1 MVRGKTMKI
10 TRLKVITA
18 GFVAGEDRDDS
29 AENQD
34 KLQYLYDNPAGLL
47 KIKEP
52 TEEQKEVALSE
63 MPVLIKDLLSPVEI
77 DFLIAVGSDGMV
89 LEHIKNPTKKVINEA
104 LRQNG
109 EAIKF
114 VENPSD
120 EQIKIAILQNA
131 HCIKDL
137 PKLKDEL
144 KMLALRQDG
153 LAIQHLENPS
163 ESMQLVAVKKTPSSL
178 SVIEHPTQKVQ
189 VEAIK
194 ADGLAIEHVKNPEE
208 GLQLLAIDS
217 SDMGY
222 AYRYIDN
229 PTPRVDVAAYKK
241 NKQLLP
247 FLKTVPEPVQLEV
260 ISTNIDNFC
269 HIKEPT
275 KKCQKMALKYIVSNP
290 HLFDDVS
297 NIDPEVLTE
306 YLEEISF
313 KEKSDKR
320 LQIPE
325 GLNMEQLQLYRFF
338 QQRSKKEIIK
348 TELKGEDWLDDKVMK
363 IIKSVK
369 GNNLKLSDVIDYKI
383 PKPESELGSFIK
395 KRFGLARIEAEPNTE
410 TEILDVPSVYFVLYV
425 DAIKLLDLEFNKNH
439 IFNMSKSLADR
450 TVPYLPN
457 QYILGYVRYST
468 LKQNVWI
475 DEIWHDDKL
484 KASDEKLEW
493 LPKWLM
499 ELFIREMR
507 YRDYNKFYS
516 ADAPLRMRLY
526 KDSLDY
532 SELLESCYFKKLVL
546 KGFHPLVNG
555 KDCWSLI

>member
-1 MVRGKTMKI
+1 MKI
-10 TRLKVITA
+10 TRLKVVSATFA
-18 GFVAGEDRDDS
+18 VNPNLKVGAEDGEETSD
-29 AENQD
+29 QD
-34 KLQYLYDNPAGLL
+34 KLQDLYDNPEKLL

-52 TEEQKEVALSE
+52 TEEQKEIALTE
-63 MPVLIKDLLSPVEI
+63 MPVLIKDLLSSVEE
-77 DFLIAVGSDGMV
+77 DFLIAVKSDGMV
-89 LEHIKNPTKKVINEA
+89 LEHIKNPTKKVIDEA

-114 VENPSD
+114 VDSPSD
-120 EQIKIAILQNA
+120 AQIKIAILQNA
-131 HCIKDL
+131 HCIKEL

-144 KMLALRQDG
+144 KLLALRQDG

-194 ADGLAIEHVKNPEE
+194 EDGLSVEHVSKPSE
-208 GLQLLAIDS
+208 GLQLLAIDN

-229 PTPRVDVAAYKK
+229 PTPKVDAAAYHK

-247 FLKTVPEPVQLEV
+247 FLKTVPEEVQLEV
-260 ISTNIDNFC
+260 VSTNIENFC

-275 KKCQKMALKYIVSNP
+275 KKCQKMAIKYIVSNP

-297 NIDPEVLTE
+297 NIDPDVLAE
-306 YLEEISF
+306 YLEEIAF
-313 KEKSDKR
+313 KEKADKR

-325 GLNMEQLQLYRFF
+325 GLSMPQLQLYRFF

-348 TELKGEDWLDDKVMK
+348 TELKGEDWLDEKAMK
-363 IIKSVK
+363 IVKSVK
-369 GNNLKLSDVIDYKI
+369 GNNLKLSDVIDFKK
-383 PKPESELGSFIK
+383 PMPESELGMFVK
-395 KRFGLARIEAEPNTE
+395 KKFGLARIDAENE
-410 TEILDVPSVYFVLYV
+410 REILDVPSTYFVVYV

-439 IFNMSKSLADR
+439 IFNMSKSLSDR
-450 TVPYLPN
+450 CQPYLPN

-493 LPKWLM
+493 LPVWLM

-526 KDSLDY
+526 KDSSDY
-532 SELLESCYFKKLVL
+532 SELLEVCYFKKLIL

-555 KDCWSLI
+555 KDIWSLT